1 MALSVPP
8 PQTTELNNKPKFD
21 SGNLPNQNAHEAM
34 MFSIRQGAY
43 GGLYGLIGSTTF
55 SLLANRFCKGI
66 MGKGEEGFSAEGE
79 RMRGANR
86 RDAANRGG
94 TASEAKRRREE
105 KGRGGREG
113 EERRGERRGESG
125 ERVGRFDER

>member
-1 MALSVPP
+1 MIYNLEINKVSIVTLYIITSTMALSVPP
-8 PQTTELNNKPKFD
+8 PQTTQLNNKPKFD

-66 MGKGEEGFSAEGE
+66 MGKGEEGLLINHIVLINEFL
-79 RMRGANR
+79 
-86 RDAANRGG
+86 
-94 TASEAKRRREE
+94 
-105 KGRGGREG
+105 
-113 EERRGERRGESG
+113 
-125 ERVGRFDER
+125 